1 MVSKKEALNSRSN
14 ESIMK
19 TTYFRCWYCH
29 LNGYN
34 IVDKL
39 GCCKRCGTNLKKY
52 SIREKHMKPDLSDE
66 RIAREVLGSR
76 EKFTVND
83 ENNQDDW

>member
-1 MVSKKEALNSRSN
+1 MISRKEDLNRKSN

-19 TTYFRCWYCH
+19 AKYARCWNCH
-29 LNGYN
+29 LNGFSILDN
-34 IVDKL
+34 F

-52 SIREKHMKPDLSDE
+52 PTRDKHMKPDLSDE

-76 EKFTVND
+76 DKFTVRD
-83 ENNQDDW
+83 ENDQDDW